1 MIYPLLA
8 ALQLLVQLKY
18 IHLASAAPRAH
29 SHWRL
34 RLVILIMGRGGRFSS
49 LMALPMVIGI
59 GMVPASSARV
69 GSRVGRVVRLQRRQ
83 WWCAWH
89 RRVQRGAAAHTAARL
104 RRPIPPCASV
114 ARWSAAKWANHC

>member
-34 RLVILIMGRGGRFSS
+34 RLVILIMGGGARSSS
-49 LMALPMVIGI
+49 LMALPMVIEGRAYHHEVEHQEHQVELHRLVHLAQTTTHTPWR
-59 GMVPASSARV
+59 GSSGLAKNGKFEKEVPLD
-69 GSRVGRVVRLQRRQ
+69 G
-83 WWCAWH
+83 
-89 RRVQRGAAAHTAARL
+89 
-104 RRPIPPCASV
+104 
-114 ARWSAAKWANHC
+114 